1 MLRNK
6 AFPTAGLL
14 ALSLAACAKPPPS
27 LLDRVDQPRMSREEL
42 RARNYDFVVRVAGY
56 VETVAWEI
64 TQSSADV
71 EVGRDALYWAASLV
85 PAVQSAV
92 FRSDPAAGLIDA
104 WALCVQQRDYFEDGL
119 GKDLFGEWHYMAVDA
134 SIKMLE
140 AVEQIAR
147 GIGGPD
153 DFARM
158 KDNVETWAADNPIE
172 TVLLTR
178 ESTAPLTAAAL
189 GPAGGGTFAAVGNM
203 ADEVRDL
210 STRISVYSE
219 LLPKQARWQ
228 AALLLTAESNGVGI
242 LQTLRDMQGLTRDLK
257 GVTALLDSVP
267 QMISAER
274 AAVMSDV
281 TAERIAV
288 MRELANMLEAT
299 LVAVE
304 RERMT
309 VMADIS
315 QERIAALQE
324 LDAIA
329 VRLAALTL
337 EQAEVRIEDAIDH
350 FYWRAVQLLA
360 AFAAVLAVAG
370 FFALRFLGARLGTG
384 RA

>member
-1 MLRNK
+1 
-6 AFPTAGLL
+6 
-14 ALSLAACAKPPPS
+14 
-27 LLDRVDQPRMSREEL
+27 MSREEL

-56 VETVAWEI
+56 AETVAWQI

-71 EVGRDALYWAASLV
+71 EIGRDALYWAASLV
-85 PAVQSAV
+85 PAMQSAV

-104 WALCVQQRDYFEDGL
+104 WALCVQQRDFFVDGR
-119 GKDLFGEWHYMAVDA
+119 GKDLFGEWHYMAVVA
-134 SIKMLE
+134 SNDILE
-140 AVEQIAR
+140 AVEDIAR
-147 GIGGPD
+147 EIGSPEY
-153 DFARM
+153 FASM
-158 KDNVETWAADNPIE
+158 KERVETWAAEHPLE
-172 TVLLTR
+172 TILLTR

-210 STRISVYSE
+210 SARLSVYSE

-228 AALLLTAESNGVGI
+228 AALLLSAESNGVGI
-242 LQTLRDMQGLTRDLK
+242 LQTLRDVQGLTRDLK

-315 QERIAALQE
+315 QERVAALQE

-329 VRLAALTL
+329 VRLAELALD
-337 EQAEVRIEDAIDH
+337 QAEVRIEDAIDH

-360 AFAAVLAVAG
+360 VLAVALAVAG
-370 FFALRFLGARLGTG
+370 FFTLRFLGARMGTG